1 MTSRDTSQTPHRYV
15 LPFRAFPEV
24 LSSLRRNVRAE
35 LRSWGLLGLVDEAEL
50 VVTELAT
57 NVFKHVGAGSAA
69 TLVLELFTVGVRV
82 EIHDTSYEVP
92 ALTEAG
98 CASECGRG
106 LHLLVEMA
114 RDWGTVVTG
123 SGKVVWCELL
133 VAADIACASIQRANR
148 VIGEYRELAG
158 EAALPLLSCPQAQ
171 GEAATKLI
179 GDLLH
184 WLAAQGCD
192 PDEVLDRAQRHYEA
206 EVDAAA

>member
-1 MTSRDTSQTPHRYV
+1 MTSRDTNQTPHRYM
-15 LPFRAFPEV
+15 LPFRASPEV
-24 LSSLRRNVRAE
+24 LGGLRRNVRAE
-35 LRSWGLLGLVDEAEL
+35 LRSWGLSGLADEAEL

-69 TLVLELFTVGVRV
+69 TLVIELCTVGVRV
-82 EIHDTSYEVP
+82 EVHDTSYKVP
-92 ALTEAG
+92 APTEAG

-106 LHLLVEMA
+106 LHLLAEMA

-123 SGKVVWCELL
+123 SGKAVWCELVL
-133 VAADIACASIQRANR
+133 TADSACASIQRANR
-148 VIGEYRELAG
+148 VVGEYRELAG
-158 EAALPLLSCPQAQ
+158 ESALPLLSCPQAQ

-206 EVDAAA
+206 EVDTVA

>member
-1 MTSRDTSQTPHRYV
+1 MTSRDTNQNPHRYV
-15 LPFRAFPEV
+15 LPFRASPEV
-24 LSSLRRNVRAE
+24 LGGLRRNVRAA
-35 LRSWGLLGLVDEAEL
+35 LRSWGLSGLADEAEL

-69 TLVLELFTVGVRV
+69 TLVLELFTIGVRV
-82 EIHDTSYEVP
+82 EIHDTSYKVP
-92 ALTEAG
+92 SPTGAG
-98 CASECGRG
+98 CTSECGRG

-114 RDWGTVVTG
+114 RDWGTAVTA
-123 SGKVVWCELL
+123 SGKTVWCELQL
-133 VAADIACASIQRANR
+133 TEDSACASIQRADR
-148 VIGEYRELAG
+148 VLGEYRELAG
-158 EAALPLLSCPQAQ
+158 EAAVPPLSCSQAQ

-184 WLAAQGCD
+184 WLVAQGCD